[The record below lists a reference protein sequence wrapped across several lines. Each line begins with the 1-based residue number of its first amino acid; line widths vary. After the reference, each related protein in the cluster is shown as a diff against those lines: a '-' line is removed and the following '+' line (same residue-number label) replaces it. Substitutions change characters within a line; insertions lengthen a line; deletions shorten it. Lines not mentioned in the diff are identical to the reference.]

1 MERLVGDATKK
12 DPIIPFGHQQKI
24 KFRIFHSNLGKQRT
38 KLCNTNT
45 ERIIYVFFMSIK
57 FYHLVFV
64 AAVLK
69 AVHIQGNNMTWVPG
83 NSMDMLR

>member
-45 ERIIYVFFMSIK
+45 ERIYK

-64 AAVLK
+64 AAVLN
-69 AVHIQGNNMTWVPG
+69 AVHIQGNNMTWVPD